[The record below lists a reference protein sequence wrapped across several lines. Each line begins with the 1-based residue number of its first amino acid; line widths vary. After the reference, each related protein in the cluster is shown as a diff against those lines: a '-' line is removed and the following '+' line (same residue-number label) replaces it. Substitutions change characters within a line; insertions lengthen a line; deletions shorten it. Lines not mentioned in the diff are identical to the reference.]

1 MSQTDQLAG
10 PGWIVAAA
18 RVVVWAFLVLALV
31 AGLFTLVF
39 GLGAVATSLAAGTT
53 PLTLVLD
60 HPLPAGTDR
69 GPATLVS
76 GTYDS
81 ASVVV
86 SGLSSGTVVLATI
99 AHVAGVLAQAA
110 IAASVALLAWRLL
123 RGRAF
128 RRSLSLTVTLTGAL
142 LLVGG
147 LVSDGLSVL
156 AAWMTADQLNG
167 SATLDGFWPI
177 LGMVDGTPLGI
188 AICLL
193 LVGLA
198 FEYGER
204 LQRDTEGLV

>member
-10 PGWIVAAA
+10 KG
-18 RVVVWAFLVLALV
+18 ALV
-31 AGLFTLVF
+31 AVSRVTLWVFLALAVAAGLLALAF
-39 GLGAVATSLAAGTT
+39 GLGGVIASLTSGTT
-53 PLTLVLD
+53 PLTLALD
-60 HPLPAGTDR
+60 HGLPAAADR
-69 GPATLVS
+69 GSASIVS
-76 GTYDS
+76 GGYDS

-86 SGLSSGTVVLATI
+86 SGLDSGTVALATI
-99 AHVAGVLAQAA
+99 ARVAGVLTQAA

-128 RRSLSLTVTLTGAL
+128 RRSLSLIVAISGAML
-142 LLVGG
+142 LIGG
-147 LVSDGLSVL
+147 LLSGGLGLL

-167 SATLDGFWPI
+167 SSTVDGFWPI
-177 LGMVDGTPLGI
+177 IGTVDGTPLGI
-188 AICLL
+188 GVCLL